1 MKQIEE
7 VVAQLAA
14 SKAGISRERDK
25 LRDLLDEAKQILIS
39 TEDADQGLE
48 TAIDSLSQYL

>member
-7 VVAQLAA
+7 VVAQLTA
-14 SKAGISRERDK
+14 SKAVIAKERDK
-25 LRDLLDEAKQILIS
+25 LRDLLDEAEQILIS